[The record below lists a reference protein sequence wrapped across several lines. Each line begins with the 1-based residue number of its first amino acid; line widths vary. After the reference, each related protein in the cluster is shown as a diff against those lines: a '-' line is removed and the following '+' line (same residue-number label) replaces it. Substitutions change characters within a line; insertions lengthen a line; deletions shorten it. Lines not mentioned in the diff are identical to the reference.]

1 MDVKNTAISVADPFV
16 RHLIAQ
22 YLKRRDE
29 ELSVLNSLLA
39 EDDFEAI
46 VLIAHKLYGSG
57 SAYGLDEISR
67 LGAKLERAAGVRESS
82 EVAGLIAELERYLR
96 QLKLAG

>member
-39 EDDFEAI
+39 EDDFEARFWKSDLGLP
-46 VLIAHKLYGSG
+46 VTTECTAFKKENTGVPPRTSPPRNSHCAKSG
-57 SAYGLDEISR
+57 L
-67 LGAKLERAAGVRESS
+67 
-82 EVAGLIAELERYLR
+82 
-96 QLKLAG
+96 